1 MNNWV
6 AFGIGSLVG
15 AAVGTGVTYY
25 FVNKKADERIDA
37 EIASVKEIYKNRKP
51 LDISKIKEEMKEE
64 VIKEQASKAN
74 LNKPAIQAYSSLAKQ
89 YTVDESEAEETEEK
103 EEEEPKKEREAIIET
118 INADEYGE
126 LMEEGY
132 TSEELIYYADNV
144 LATNNYEIVP
154 NVYGD
159 LDKEFERSGEDEI
172 YFRNHIDKED
182 VAISRSEKTYAEDIA
197 DDRARKEKLPN
208 KKE

>member
-37 EIASVKEIYKNRKP
+37 EVASVKEIYKNRKP

-89 YTVDESEAEETEEK
+89 YAVEDSDAVETEEK
-103 EEEEPKKEREAIIET
+103 EEEEPKKEREAIIES

-126 LMEEGY
+126 LMDEGY
-132 TSEELIYYADNV
+132 TSEELMYYADNV

-159 LDKEFERSGEDEI
+159 IDKEFERSGEDEI

>member
-37 EIASVKEIYKNRKP
+37 EVASVKEIYKNRKP

-89 YTVDESEAEETEEK
+89 YAAEDSEAEETEEK

-132 TSEELIYYADNV
+132 TSEELMYYADNV

-159 LDKEFERSGEDEI
+159 IDKEFERSGEDEI

>member
-89 YTVDESEAEETEEK
+89 YTVDDSEAEETEEK
-103 EEEEPKKEREAIIET
+103 EEEEPKKEREAIIEL

-126 LMEEGY
+126 LMDEGY
-132 TSEELIYYADNV
+132 TSEELMYYADNV

-159 LDKEFERSGEDEI
+159 IDKEFENSGEDEI

>member
-89 YTVDESEAEETEEK
+89 YAVEESDAEEIEEK
-103 EEEEPKKEREAIIET
+103 EEEEPKKEREAIIES

-126 LMEEGY
+126 LMDEGY
-132 TSEELIYYADNV
+132 TSEELMYYADNV

-159 LDKEFERSGEDEI
+159 IDKEFERSGEDEI

>member
-89 YTVDESEAEETEEK
+89 YAVEDSEAEETEEK
-103 EEEEPKKEREAIIET
+103 EEEEPKKELEAIIEL

-126 LMEEGY
+126 LMDEGY
-132 TSEELIYYADNV
+132 TSEELMYYADNV

-159 LDKEFERSGEDEI
+159 IDKEFERSGEDEI

>member
-89 YTVDESEAEETEEK
+89 YESEVEETEEK

-126 LMEEGY
+126 LMDEGY
-132 TSEELIYYADNV
+132 TSEELMYYADNV

>member
-25 FVNKKADERIDA
+25 FVNKKADERIDT

-51 LDISKIKEEMKEE
+51 LDISKIKEEVKEE

-89 YTVDESEAEETEEK
+89 YTVDESESEETEEK
-103 EEEEPKKEREAIIET
+103 GEEEPKKEREAIIET

-126 LMEEGY
+126 LMDEGY
-132 TSEELIYYADNV
+132 TSEELMYYADNV

>member
-89 YTVDESEAEETEEK
+89 YTVDESESEETEEK

-126 LMEEGY
+126 LMDEGY
-132 TSEELIYYADNV
+132 TSEELMYYADNV

>member
-89 YTVDESEAEETEEK
+89 YTVEESEAEETEEK

-126 LMEEGY
+126 LMDEGY
-132 TSEELIYYADNV
+132 TSEELMYYADNV

>member
-89 YTVDESEAEETEEK
+89 YAVEESEAEETEEK
-103 EEEEPKKEREAIIET
+103 EEEEPKKEREAIIES
-118 INADEYGE
+118 IDADEYGE
-126 LMEEGY
+126 LMDEGY
-132 TSEELIYYADNV
+132 TSEELMYYADNV

>member
-89 YTVDESEAEETEEK
+89 YAVEESEAEETEEK

-126 LMEEGY
+126 LMDEGY
-132 TSEELIYYADNV
+132 TSEELMYYADNV

-159 LDKEFERSGEDEI
+159 IDKEFERSGEDEI

>member
-37 EIASVKEIYKNRKP
+37 EVASVKEIYKNRKP

-74 LNKPAIQAYSSLAKQ
+74 LNKPAIQAYSSLAKKYQ
-89 YTVDESEAEETEEK
+89 VEDSDAEETEEK
-103 EEEEPKKEREAIIET
+103 EEEEPKKEREAIIES

-126 LMEEGY
+126 LMDEGY
-132 TSEELIYYADNV
+132 TSEELMYYADNV

-159 LDKEFERSGEDEI
+159 IDKEFESSGEDEI

>member
-74 LNKPAIQAYSSLAKQ
+74 LNKPAIQAYS
-89 YTVDESEAEETEEK
+89 
-103 EEEEPKKEREAIIET
+103 
-118 INADEYGE
+118 
-126 LMEEGY
+126 
-132 TSEELIYYADNV
+132 
-144 LATNNYEIVP
+144 
-154 NVYGD
+154 
-159 LDKEFERSGEDEI
+159 
-172 YFRNHIDKED
+172 
-182 VAISRSEKTYAEDIA
+182 
-197 DDRARKEKLPN
+197 
-208 KKE
+208 

>member
-89 YTVDESEAEETEEK
+89 YVVDDSDAEETEEK

-132 TSEELIYYADNV
+132 TSEELMYYADNV

-159 LDKEFERSGEDEI
+159 IDKEFERSGEDEI